1 MITLQNDPKANIA
14 ELLKTPE
21 VETLFMQMF
30 SVLHR
35 ENLDLFGKT
44 VRLSDDY
51 MVTILIEPMQHF
63 YGEHGAY
70 RMFSASPDVEF
81 KITEKK

>member
-35 ENLDLFGKT
+35 EKLDLYG
-44 VRLSDDY
+44 RAEHLSKDY
-51 MVTILIEPMQHF
+51 TVTILVETNEHYF
-63 YGEHGAY
+63 GEQGTY
-70 RMFSASPDVEF
+70 RLLASKPNMEFS
-81 KITEKK
+81 ITEKK